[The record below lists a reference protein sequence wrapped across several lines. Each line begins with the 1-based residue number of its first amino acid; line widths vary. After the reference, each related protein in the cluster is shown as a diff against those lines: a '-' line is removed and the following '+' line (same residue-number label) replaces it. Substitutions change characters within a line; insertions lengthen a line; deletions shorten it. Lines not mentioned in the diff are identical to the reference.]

1 MNKKGRKQ
9 FFLLF
14 LFLLMSC
21 VTVSA
26 EDDKFLPSFIF
37 AHTDINITS
46 LGSGFWHNVTFYDE
60 IATPKIRITHT
71 YNDDTNDT
79 FIIVDD
85 GYYNF
90 DYYLSFLDIAPSPN
104 GHIVAR
110 VILNGEEIAGSLREQ
125 DTTKQN
131 SDTLIGHGNILMNL
145 SAGDELVVQFAT
157 DDTTISLAS
166 HATYGV
172 HKDTAIVTIE
182 RVAISEQSYDDTFW
196 FYIFMFLIPIIL
208 IIISKITDDKYF
220 FVFAGIILV
229 CFGIYLQ
236 ANGLP
241 YFDNDVVE
249 TAIWS
254 ITLCVGLYFM
264 ISNSIKLVEEG
275 GL

>member
-26 EDDKFLPSFIF
+26 EDEFLPSFIF
-37 AHTDINITS
+37 VHTDVNITS
-46 LGSGFWHNVTFYDE
+46 LGSGTWYNITFYDE
-60 IATPKIRITHT
+60 IASPKSRITHT
-71 YNDDTNDT
+71 YDDETNHT
-79 FIIVDD
+79 FTIVDD
-85 GYYNF
+85 GYYNL
-90 DYYLSFLDIAPSPN
+90 DYYLSFLDIAPAPN
-104 GHIVAR
+104 GHIAAR
-110 VILNGEEIAGSLREQ
+110 VILNGVEVNGSLREQ

-131 SDTLIGHGNILMNL
+131 ADTLVGHGNILMNL
-145 SAGDELVVQFAT
+145 SAGDVLSVQFAT

-196 FYIFMFLIPIIL
+196 FYIFMFLIPVIL
-208 IIISKITDDKYF
+208 IIISRITEDKWF
-220 FVFAGIILV
+220 VVFAGIILV

-264 ISNSIKLVEEG
+264 ISNSIKLAEEG